1 MFDRATITLGIGPHS
16 SSRNASA
23 AEGTCCSD
31 EDENWSCDVVDETT
45 VSTPSRHSVR
55 HRN

>member
-55 HRN
+55 HRD